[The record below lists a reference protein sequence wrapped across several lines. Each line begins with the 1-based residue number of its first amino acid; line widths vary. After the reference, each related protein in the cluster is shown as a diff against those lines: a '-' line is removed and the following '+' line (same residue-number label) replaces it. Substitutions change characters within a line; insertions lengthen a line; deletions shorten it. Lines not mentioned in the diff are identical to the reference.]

1 MAPVLFEKR
10 GHIAIVTLN
19 RPEARNAFSPEM
31 LVRLGDAWKQVRDD
45 GDIRAAVVT
54 GAGDKAFCAGA
65 DLGKLIP
72 LISGARKPED
82 EWDCASRRRHTRS

>member
-31 LVRLGDAWKQVRDD
+31 LVRLGDA
-45 GDIRAAVVT
+45 
-54 GAGDKAFCAGA
+54 
-65 DLGKLIP
+65 
-72 LISGARKPED
+72 
-82 EWDCASRRRHTRS
+82 